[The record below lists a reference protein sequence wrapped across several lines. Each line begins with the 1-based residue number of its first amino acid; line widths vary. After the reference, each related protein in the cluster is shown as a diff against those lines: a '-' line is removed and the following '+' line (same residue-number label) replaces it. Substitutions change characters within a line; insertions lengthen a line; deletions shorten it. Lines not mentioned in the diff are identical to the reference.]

1 MKELKMTQHKDEA
14 GKKRRLRFIS
24 SLFAII
30 LMLGCIMIPDTNAQA
45 SSLSVGVS
53 ASSVKIGDTVTV
65 SITVPAGVSATVN
78 VTYPSG
84 TFSFSSASDTASA
97 NGGTVSMTIGSYG
110 SSNTKTTGTMKFKA
124 KAAGS
129 ATFSASAPIAG
140 NQDGD
145 RVSVGGAS
153 ASVRV
158 KNEANENNSN
168 KSDSSNGS
176 DTSDNNSDDNK
187 TKSAD
192 NSLASL
198 TLSSG
203 SLSPAFKY
211 SVTNYTAEVAND
223 VTSVVVSA
231 KTSNANATV
240 ESVKGGENL
249 SVGANK
255 IQIVVKAEN
264 GVTATYTITVTRKE
278 SGDNT
283 DEPEPDNTDEPQEQ
297 CYDIGGV
304 KMYPSEDGDESQIP
318 EEFALSEITLWE
330 KAYPYWV
337 NDTIGS
343 DVGLIYLVD
352 ENQENG
358 AWYRIS
364 EASPYEAKPFIC
376 FKSEYGYI
384 IATPEKMNETAPA
397 GYTSETINIEGK
409 GVADAFV
416 KAGDEENCLIYAVNQ
431 DGVYGLYQYDLQD
444 RTYMRYKEAPV
455 VEDTQV
461 PEEPTIEDSTK
472 VSDLESQNRLLFYA
486 FIVVVAILLIVI
498 VILVVKRRHDGD
510 DYADDDDFEEEDEE
524 EEEEEDTDSASND
537 VGYRM
542 DELDLSD
549 ERAGASKRYDRSA
562 FLTGDEVTA
571 EDAEPDETAE
581 EQTNIEGEPESEI
594 TDEESIGT
602 ENQILP
608 EATGTEAE
616 TAKQLDEDST
626 MKEANEQAQEAD
638 LGGEHMQQEKS
649 LEVTTNT
656 VDLEAVLAQ
665 AVAET
670 MDERADGKV
679 QTVEKNDD
687 VVKNEETIST
697 EEDDD
702 AAVQEESEEERPR
715 KDTHKKKSY
724 REKIRESMDDF
735 EDEDEFGFEDDEDDY
750 DDEPK
755 KSRKE
760 KKEKHGFFGR
770 KKKKDEDEDDDI
782 EFLDL

>member
-14 GKKRRLRFIS
+14 GKKRRLRFLS

-158 KNEANENNSN
+158 KNEANEDNSN
-168 KSDSSNGS
+168 KSDNSNGS

-211 SVTNYTAEVAND
+211 NVTNYTAEVAND

-278 SGDNT
+278 SGDTTDDNT

-318 EEFALSEITLWE
+318 EGFALSEITLWE

-352 ENQENG
+352 ENKENG

-364 EASPYEAKPFIC
+364 EASPYEANPFIC

-455 VEDTQV
+455 AEDTQV

-486 FIVVVAILLIVI
+486 FIVVVVILLIVI

-510 DYADDDDFEEEDEE
+510 DYEDDDDYEEEDEE

-537 VGYRM
+537 VGYHE

-549 ERAGASKRYDRSA
+549 ERVGASKRYDRSA
-562 FLTGDEVTA
+562 FLTGDEVIA

-581 EQTNIEGEPESEI
+581 EQTNIECEPESEI
-594 TDEESIGT
+594 TDEEST
-602 ENQILP
+602 SAENPIVS
-608 EATGTEAE
+608 EAAVTEAE
-616 TAKQLDEDST
+616 TS
-626 MKEANEQAQEAD
+626 
-638 LGGEHMQQEKS
+638 
-649 LEVTTNT
+649 EVTTNT

-687 VVKNEETIST
+687 VVKSEETIST

-702 AAVQEESEEERPR
+702 VAVQEESEEERPR

-724 REKIRESMDDF
+724 REKIREAMDDF
-735 EDEDEFGFEDDEDDY
+735 EDEDDFDSEEDEEDY
-750 DDEPK
+750 DDELK

>member
-14 GKKRRLRFIS
+14 GKKRRLRFLS
-24 SLFAII
+24 SLFAIV

-211 SVTNYTAEVAND
+211 NVTNYTAEVAND

-264 GVTATYTITVTRKE
+264 GVTATYTITVMRKE
-278 SGDNT
+278 SGDTTDDNT

-297 CYDIGGV
+297 CYDIGGI

-318 EEFALSEITLWE
+318 EGFALSEITLWE

-364 EASPYEAKPFIC
+364 EASPYEANPFIC

-455 VEDTQV
+455 AEDTQV

-510 DYADDDDFEEEDEE
+510 DYEDDDDYEEED
-524 EEEEEDTDSASND
+524 EEEEDTDSASND
-537 VGYRM
+537 VGYHE

-549 ERAGASKRYDRSA
+549 ERVGASKRYDRSA

-571 EDAEPDETAE
+571 EDTEPDETAEEQTESDVEAETEE

-594 TDEESIGT
+594 TDEEST
-602 ENQILP
+602 SAENPIVS
-608 EATGTEAE
+608 EAAVTEAE
-616 TAKQLDEDST
+616 TS
-626 MKEANEQAQEAD
+626 
-638 LGGEHMQQEKS
+638 
-649 LEVTTNT
+649 EVTTNT

-687 VVKNEETIST
+687 VVKSEETIST

-702 AAVQEESEEERPR
+702 VAVQEESEEERPR

-724 REKIRESMDDF
+724 REKIREAMDDF
-735 EDEDEFGFEDDEDDY
+735 EDEDDFDSEEDEEDY
-750 DDEPK
+750 DDELK

>member
-14 GKKRRLRFIS
+14 GKKRRLRFLS

-176 DTSDNNSDDNK
+176 DASDNNSDDNK

-211 SVTNYTAEVAND
+211 NVTNYTAEVAND

-249 SVGANK
+249 SVGDNK

-318 EEFALSEITLWE
+318 EGFALSEITLWE

-352 ENQENG
+352 ENKENG

-364 EASPYEAKPFIC
+364 EASPYEANPFIC

-455 VEDTQV
+455 AEDTQV

-510 DYADDDDFEEEDEE
+510 DYEDDDDYEEEDEE

-537 VGYRM
+537 VGYHE

-549 ERAGASKRYDRSA
+549 ERVGASKRYDRSA

-602 ENQILP
+602 ENQILS

-616 TAKQLDEDST
+616 NS
-626 MKEANEQAQEAD
+626 
-638 LGGEHMQQEKS
+638 
-649 LEVTTNT
+649 EVTTNT

-687 VVKNEETIST
+687 VVKSEETIST

-702 AAVQEESEEERPR
+702 VAVQEESEEERPR

-724 REKIRESMDDF
+724 REKIREAMDDF
-735 EDEDEFGFEDDEDDY
+735 EDEDDFDSEEDEEDY
-750 DDEPK
+750 DDELK

>member
-14 GKKRRLRFIS
+14 GKKRRLRFLS
-24 SLFAII
+24 SLFAIV

-211 SVTNYTAEVAND
+211 NVTNYTAEVAND

-264 GVTATYTITVTRKE
+264 GVTATYTITVMRKE
-278 SGDNT
+278 SGDTTDDNT

-297 CYDIGGV
+297 CYDIGGI

-318 EEFALSEITLWE
+318 EGFALSEITLWE

-352 ENQENG
+352 ENKENG

-364 EASPYEAKPFIC
+364 EASPYEANPFIC

-455 VEDTQV
+455 AEDTQV

-472 VSDLESQNRLLFYA
+472 VRDLESQNRLLFYA

-510 DYADDDDFEEEDEE
+510 DYEDDDDYEEEDEE

-537 VGYRM
+537 VGYHE

-594 TDEESIGT
+594 TDEEST
-602 ENQILP
+602 SAENPIVS
-608 EATGTEAE
+608 EAAVTEAE
-616 TAKQLDEDST
+616 TS
-626 MKEANEQAQEAD
+626 
-638 LGGEHMQQEKS
+638 
-649 LEVTTNT
+649 EVTTNT

-687 VVKNEETIST
+687 VVKSEETIST

-702 AAVQEESEEERPR
+702 VAVQEESEEERPR

-724 REKIRESMDDF
+724 REKIREAMDDF
-735 EDEDEFGFEDDEDDY
+735 EDEDDFDSEEDEEDY
-750 DDEPK
+750 DDELK

>member
-14 GKKRRLRFIS
+14 GKKRRLRFLS

-211 SVTNYTAEVAND
+211 NVTNYTAEVAND

-278 SGDNT
+278 SGDTTDDNT

-318 EEFALSEITLWE
+318 EGFALSEITLWE

-343 DVGLIYLVD
+343 DDGLIYLVD
-352 ENQENG
+352 ENKENG

-364 EASPYEAKPFIC
+364 EASPYEANPFIC

-455 VEDTQV
+455 AEDTQV

-510 DYADDDDFEEEDEE
+510 DYEDDDDYEEEDEE

-537 VGYRM
+537 VGYHE

-549 ERAGASKRYDRSA
+549 ERVGASKRYDRSA

-571 EDAEPDETAE
+571 EDTEPDETAEEQTESDVEAETEE

-594 TDEESIGT
+594 TDEEST
-602 ENQILP
+602 SAENPIVS
-608 EATGTEAE
+608 EAAVTEAE
-616 TAKQLDEDST
+616 TS
-626 MKEANEQAQEAD
+626 
-638 LGGEHMQQEKS
+638 
-649 LEVTTNT
+649 EVTTNT

-687 VVKNEETIST
+687 VVKSEETIST

-702 AAVQEESEEERPR
+702 VAVQEESEEERPR

-724 REKIRESMDDF
+724 REKIREAMDDF
-735 EDEDEFGFEDDEDDY
+735 EDEDDFDSEEDEEDY
-750 DDEPK
+750 DDELK

>member
-14 GKKRRLRFIS
+14 GKKRRLRFLS

-176 DTSDNNSDDNK
+176 DASDNNSDDNK

-211 SVTNYTAEVAND
+211 NVTNYTAEVAND

-278 SGDNT
+278 SGDTTDDNT

-318 EEFALSEITLWE
+318 EGFALSEITLWE

-352 ENQENG
+352 ENKENG

-364 EASPYEAKPFIC
+364 EASPYEANPFIC

-455 VEDTQV
+455 AEDTQV

-510 DYADDDDFEEEDEE
+510 DYEDDDDYEEEDEE

-537 VGYRM
+537 VGYHE

-549 ERAGASKRYDRSA
+549 ERVGASKRYDRSA

-616 TAKQLDEDST
+616 TS
-626 MKEANEQAQEAD
+626 
-638 LGGEHMQQEKS
+638 
-649 LEVTTNT
+649 EVTTNT

-687 VVKNEETIST
+687 VVKSEETIST

-702 AAVQEESEEERPR
+702 VAVQEESEEERPR

-724 REKIRESMDDF
+724 REKIREAMDDF
-735 EDEDEFGFEDDEDDY
+735 EDEDDFDSEEDEEDY
-750 DDEPK
+750 DDELK

>member
-14 GKKRRLRFIS
+14 GKKRRVRFIS
-24 SLFAII
+24 SLFAIV

-158 KNEANENNSN
+158 KNEANEDNSN
-168 KSDSSNGS
+168 KSDNSNGS

-211 SVTNYTAEVAND
+211 NVTNYTAEVAND

-249 SVGANK
+249 LVGANK

-278 SGDNT
+278 SGDTT

-318 EEFALSEITLWE
+318 EGFALSEITLWE

-352 ENQENG
+352 ENKENG

-364 EASPYEAKPFIC
+364 EASPYEANPFIC

-455 VEDTQV
+455 AEDTQV

-510 DYADDDDFEEEDEE
+510 DYEDDDDYEEEDEE

-537 VGYRM
+537 VGYHE

-549 ERAGASKRYDRSA
+549 ERVGASKRYDRSA

-616 TAKQLDEDST
+616 TS
-626 MKEANEQAQEAD
+626 
-638 LGGEHMQQEKS
+638 
-649 LEVTTNT
+649 EVTTNT

-687 VVKNEETIST
+687 VVKSEETIST

-702 AAVQEESEEERPR
+702 VAVQEESEEERPR

-724 REKIRESMDDF
+724 REKIREAMDDF
-735 EDEDEFGFEDDEDDY
+735 EDEDDFDSEEDEEDY
-750 DDEPK
+750 DDELK

>member
-1 MKELKMTQHKDEA
+1 MTVTHAAHDKKEKDKAMKELKMTQYKD
-14 GKKRRLRFIS
+14 GTRKKRRLRFLS

-158 KNEANENNSN
+158 KNEANADSSN
-168 KSDSSNGS
+168 KSDSR
-176 DTSDNNSDDNK
+176 DNSDASDHNSNDNK

-211 SVTNYTAEVAND
+211 NVTNYTAEVAND

-278 SGDNT
+278 SGDTTDDNT

-318 EEFALSEITLWE
+318 EGFALSEITLWE

-343 DVGLIYLVD
+343 DIGLIYLVD
-352 ENQENG
+352 ENKENG

-364 EASPYEAKPFIC
+364 EASPYEANTFIC

-397 GYTSETINIEGK
+397 GYTSETVNIEGK
-409 GVADAFV
+409 GVVDAFV
-416 KAGDEENCLIYAVNQ
+416 KAGDEEKCLIYAVNQ

-444 RTYMRYKEAPV
+444 RTYMRYKEASV

-461 PEEPTIEDSTK
+461 TEEPTIEDNTK

-486 FIVVVAILLIVI
+486 FVVVVAILLIVI
-498 VILVVKRRHDGD
+498 IILVVKRRHDGD
-510 DYADDDDFEEEDEE
+510 DYEDDDDYEEEDEE
-524 EEEEEDTDSASND
+524 EEETDSASND
-537 VGYRM
+537 AGYRTN
-542 DELDLSD
+542 ELDLSD
-549 ERAGASKRYDRSA
+549 ERAGASKRYDRSE

-571 EDAEPDETAE
+571 EDAETDETDDE
-581 EQTNIEGEPESEI
+581 ETGIEVEPESEI
-594 TDEESIGT
+594 TDEEST
-602 ENQILP
+602 SAENPIVS
-608 EATGTEAE
+608 EAVVTEAE
-616 TAKQLDEDST
+616 TS
-626 MKEANEQAQEAD
+626 
-638 LGGEHMQQEKS
+638 
-649 LEVTTNT
+649 EVTTNT

-670 MDERADGKV
+670 MDESAD
-679 QTVEKNDD
+679 
-687 VVKNEETIST
+687 VKGQSAEESEETISS
-697 EEDDD
+697 EEDD
-702 AAVQEESEEERPR
+702 AAVQEEIGEERPR
-715 KDTHKKKSY
+715 RDKHKKKSY

-735 EDEDEFGFEDDEDDY
+735 EDEDDFDLEDDEDDY

-770 KKKKDEDEDDDI
+770 KKKNDEDEDDDI

>member
-14 GKKRRLRFIS
+14 GKKRRLRFLS

-211 SVTNYTAEVAND
+211 NVTNYTAEVAND

-278 SGDNT
+278 SGDTTDDNT

-318 EEFALSEITLWE
+318 EGFALSEITLWE

-352 ENQENG
+352 ENKENG

-364 EASPYEAKPFIC
+364 EASPYEANPFIC

-455 VEDTQV
+455 AEDTQV

-472 VSDLESQNRLLFYA
+472 VGDLESQNRLLFYA

-510 DYADDDDFEEEDEE
+510 DYEDDDDYEEED
-524 EEEEEDTDSASND
+524 EEEEDTDSASND
-537 VGYRM
+537 VGYHE

-549 ERAGASKRYDRSA
+549 ERVGASKRYDRSA

-616 TAKQLDEDST
+616 TS
-626 MKEANEQAQEAD
+626 
-638 LGGEHMQQEKS
+638 
-649 LEVTTNT
+649 EVTTNT

-687 VVKNEETIST
+687 VVKSEETIST

-702 AAVQEESEEERPR
+702 VAVQEESDEERPR

-724 REKIRESMDDF
+724 REKIREAMDDF
-735 EDEDEFGFEDDEDDY
+735 EDEDDFDSEEDEEDY
-750 DDEPK
+750 DDELK

>member
-14 GKKRRLRFIS
+14 GKKRRLRFLS

-158 KNEANENNSN
+158 KNEANEDNSN
-168 KSDSSNGS
+168 KSDNSNGS

-211 SVTNYTAEVAND
+211 NVTNYTAEVAND

-304 KMYPSEDGDESQIP
+304 KMYPSEDGD
-318 EEFALSEITLWE
+318 
-330 KAYPYWV
+330 
-337 NDTIGS
+337 G
-343 DVGLIYLVD
+343 
-352 ENQENG
+352 
-358 AWYRIS
+358 
-364 EASPYEAKPFIC
+364 
-376 FKSEYGYI
+376 
-384 IATPEKMNETAPA
+384 
-397 GYTSETINIEGK
+397 
-409 GVADAFV
+409 
-416 KAGDEENCLIYAVNQ
+416 
-431 DGVYGLYQYDLQD
+431 
-444 RTYMRYKEAPV
+444 
-455 VEDTQV
+455 
-461 PEEPTIEDSTK
+461 
-472 VSDLESQNRLLFYA
+472 
-486 FIVVVAILLIVI
+486 
-498 VILVVKRRHDGD
+498 
-510 DYADDDDFEEEDEE
+510 
-524 EEEEEDTDSASND
+524 
-537 VGYRM
+537 
-542 DELDLSD
+542 
-549 ERAGASKRYDRSA
+549 
-562 FLTGDEVTA
+562 
-571 EDAEPDETAE
+571 
-581 EQTNIEGEPESEI
+581 
-594 TDEESIGT
+594 
-602 ENQILP
+602 
-608 EATGTEAE
+608 
-616 TAKQLDEDST
+616 
-626 MKEANEQAQEAD
+626 
-638 LGGEHMQQEKS
+638 
-649 LEVTTNT
+649 
-656 VDLEAVLAQ
+656 
-665 AVAET
+665 
-670 MDERADGKV
+670 
-679 QTVEKNDD
+679 
-687 VVKNEETIST
+687 
-697 EEDDD
+697 
-702 AAVQEESEEERPR
+702 
-715 KDTHKKKSY
+715 
-724 REKIRESMDDF
+724 
-735 EDEDEFGFEDDEDDY
+735 
-750 DDEPK
+750 
-755 KSRKE
+755 
-760 KKEKHGFFGR
+760 
-770 KKKKDEDEDDDI
+770 
-782 EFLDL
+782 

>member
-14 GKKRRLRFIS
+14 GKKRRLRFLS

-84 TFSFSSASDTASA
+84 KFFFSSASDTASA

-176 DTSDNNSDDNK
+176 DASDNNSDDNK

-211 SVTNYTAEVAND
+211 NVTNYTAEVAND

-278 SGDNT
+278 SGDTT

-318 EEFALSEITLWE
+318 EGFALSEITLWE

-352 ENQENG
+352 ENKENG

-364 EASPYEAKPFIC
+364 EASPYEANPFIC

-384 IATPEKMNETAPA
+384 IATPEKMNETAPE

-455 VEDTQV
+455 AEDTQV

-510 DYADDDDFEEEDEE
+510 DYEDDDDYEEEDEE

-537 VGYRM
+537 VGYHE

-549 ERAGASKRYDRSA
+549 ERVGASKRYDRSA

-616 TAKQLDEDST
+616 TS
-626 MKEANEQAQEAD
+626 
-638 LGGEHMQQEKS
+638 G
-649 LEVTTNT
+649 VTTNT

-687 VVKNEETIST
+687 VVKSEETIST

-702 AAVQEESEEERPR
+702 VAVQEESEEERPR

-724 REKIRESMDDF
+724 REKIREAMDDF
-735 EDEDEFGFEDDEDDY
+735 EDEDDFDSEEDEEDY
-750 DDEPK
+750 DDELK

>member
-14 GKKRRLRFIS
+14 GKKRRVRFLS
-24 SLFAII
+24 SLFAIV

-158 KNEANENNSN
+158 KNEANEDNSN
-168 KSDSSNGS
+168 KSDNSNGS

-211 SVTNYTAEVAND
+211 NVTNYTAEVAND

-249 SVGANK
+249 LVGANK

-318 EEFALSEITLWE
+318 EGFALSEITLWE

-352 ENQENG
+352 ENKENG

-364 EASPYEAKPFIC
+364 EASPYEANPFIC

-455 VEDTQV
+455 AEDTQV

-510 DYADDDDFEEEDEE
+510 DYEDDDDYEEE

-537 VGYRM
+537 VGYHE

-549 ERAGASKRYDRSA
+549 ERVGASKRYDRSA

-616 TAKQLDEDST
+616 TS
-626 MKEANEQAQEAD
+626 
-638 LGGEHMQQEKS
+638 
-649 LEVTTNT
+649 EVTTNT

-687 VVKNEETIST
+687 VVKSEETIST

-702 AAVQEESEEERPR
+702 VAVQEESEEERPR

-724 REKIRESMDDF
+724 REKIREAMDDF
-735 EDEDEFGFEDDEDDY
+735 EDEDDFDSEEDEEDY
-750 DDEPK
+750 DDELK

>member
-14 GKKRRLRFIS
+14 GKKRRLRFLS

-176 DTSDNNSDDNK
+176 DASDNNSDDNK

-211 SVTNYTAEVAND
+211 NVTNYTAEVAND

-278 SGDNT
+278 SGDTT

-318 EEFALSEITLWE
+318 EGFALSEITLWE

-352 ENQENG
+352 ENKENG

-364 EASPYEAKPFIC
+364 EALPYEANPFIC

-455 VEDTQV
+455 AEDTQV

-510 DYADDDDFEEEDEE
+510 DYEDDDDYEEEDEE

-537 VGYRM
+537 VGYHE

-549 ERAGASKRYDRSA
+549 ERVGASKRYDRSA

-616 TAKQLDEDST
+616 TS
-626 MKEANEQAQEAD
+626 
-638 LGGEHMQQEKS
+638 
-649 LEVTTNT
+649 EVTTNT

-687 VVKNEETIST
+687 VVKSEETIST

-702 AAVQEESEEERPR
+702 VAVQEESEEERPR

-724 REKIRESMDDF
+724 REKIREAMDDF
-735 EDEDEFGFEDDEDDY
+735 EDEDDFDSEEDEEDY
-750 DDEPK
+750 DDELK

>member
-14 GKKRRLRFIS
+14 GKKRRLRFLS
-24 SLFAII
+24 SLFAIV

-211 SVTNYTAEVAND
+211 NVTNYTAEVAND

-318 EEFALSEITLWE
+318 EGFALSEITLWE

-352 ENQENG
+352 ENKENG

-364 EASPYEAKPFIC
+364 EASPYEANPFIC

-455 VEDTQV
+455 AEDTQV
-461 PEEPTIEDSTK
+461 PEKPTIEDSTK

-510 DYADDDDFEEEDEE
+510 DYEDDDDYEEEDEE

-537 VGYRM
+537 VGYHE

-549 ERAGASKRYDRSA
+549 ERVGASKRYDRSA

-616 TAKQLDEDST
+616 TS
-626 MKEANEQAQEAD
+626 
-638 LGGEHMQQEKS
+638 
-649 LEVTTNT
+649 EVTTNT

-687 VVKNEETIST
+687 VVKSEETIST

-702 AAVQEESEEERPR
+702 VAVQEESEEERPR

-724 REKIRESMDDF
+724 REKIREAMDDF
-735 EDEDEFGFEDDEDDY
+735 EDEDDFDSEEDEEDY
-750 DDEPK
+750 DDELK

>member
-14 GKKRRLRFIS
+14 GKKRRLRFLS
-24 SLFAII
+24 SLFAIV

-176 DTSDNNSDDNK
+176 DASDNNSDDNK

-211 SVTNYTAEVAND
+211 NVTNYTAEVAND

-278 SGDNT
+278 SGDTTDDNT

-297 CYDIGGV
+297 CYDIGGI

-318 EEFALSEITLWE
+318 EGFALSEITLWE

-364 EASPYEAKPFIC
+364 EASPYEANPFIC

-455 VEDTQV
+455 AEDTQV

-510 DYADDDDFEEEDEE
+510 DYEDDDDYEEEDEE

-537 VGYRM
+537 VGYHE

-549 ERAGASKRYDRSA
+549 ERVGASKRYDRSA

-571 EDAEPDETAE
+571 EDTEPDETAE

-594 TDEESIGT
+594 TDEEST
-602 ENQILP
+602 SAENPIVS
-608 EATGTEAE
+608 EAAVTEAE
-616 TAKQLDEDST
+616 TS
-626 MKEANEQAQEAD
+626 
-638 LGGEHMQQEKS
+638 G
-649 LEVTTNT
+649 VTTNT

-687 VVKNEETIST
+687 VVKSEETIST

-702 AAVQEESEEERPR
+702 VAVQEESEEERTR

-724 REKIRESMDDF
+724 REKIREAMDDF
-735 EDEDEFGFEDDEDDY
+735 EDEDDFDSEEDEEDY
-750 DDEPK
+750 DDELK

>member
-14 GKKRRLRFIS
+14 GKKRRLRFLS

-211 SVTNYTAEVAND
+211 NVTNYTAEVAND

-278 SGDNT
+278 SGDTTDDNT

-318 EEFALSEITLWE
+318 EGFALSEITLWE

-352 ENQENG
+352 ENKENG

-364 EASPYEAKPFIC
+364 EASPYEANPFIC

-455 VEDTQV
+455 AEDTQV

-510 DYADDDDFEEEDEE
+510 DYEDDDDYEEE

-537 VGYRM
+537 VGYHE

-549 ERAGASKRYDRSA
+549 ERVGASKRYDRSA
-562 FLTGDEVTA
+562 FLTGDEVIA

-616 TAKQLDEDST
+616 TS
-626 MKEANEQAQEAD
+626 
-638 LGGEHMQQEKS
+638 
-649 LEVTTNT
+649 EVTTNT

-687 VVKNEETIST
+687 VVKSEETIST

-702 AAVQEESEEERPR
+702 VAVQEESEEERPR

-724 REKIRESMDDF
+724 REKIREAMDDF
-735 EDEDEFGFEDDEDDY
+735 EDEDDFDSEEDEEDY
-750 DDEPK
+750 DDELK

>member
-14 GKKRRLRFIS
+14 GKKRRLRFLS

-110 SSNTKTTGTMKFKA
+110 SSNRKTTGTMKFKA

-176 DTSDNNSDDNK
+176 DASDNNSDDNK

-211 SVTNYTAEVAND
+211 NVTNYTAEVAND

-278 SGDNT
+278 SGDTTDDNT

-318 EEFALSEITLWE
+318 EGFALSEITLWE

-352 ENQENG
+352 ENKENG

-364 EASPYEAKPFIC
+364 EASPYEANPFIC

-455 VEDTQV
+455 AEDTQV

-510 DYADDDDFEEEDEE
+510 DYEDDDDYEEEDEE
-524 EEEEEDTDSASND
+524 DEEEEDTDSASND
-537 VGYRM
+537 VGYHE

-549 ERAGASKRYDRSA
+549 ERVGASKRYDRSA

-594 TDEESIGT
+594 TDEEST
-602 ENQILP
+602 SAENPIVL
-608 EATGTEAE
+608 EAAVTEAE
-616 TAKQLDEDST
+616 TS
-626 MKEANEQAQEAD
+626 
-638 LGGEHMQQEKS
+638 
-649 LEVTTNT
+649 EVTTNT

-687 VVKNEETIST
+687 VVKSEETIST

-702 AAVQEESEEERPR
+702 VAVQEESEEERPR

-724 REKIRESMDDF
+724 REKIREAMDDF
-735 EDEDEFGFEDDEDDY
+735 EDEDDFDSEEDEEDY
-750 DDEPK
+750 DDELK

>member
-14 GKKRRLRFIS
+14 GKKRRLRFLS
-24 SLFAII
+24 SLFAIV

-176 DTSDNNSDDNK
+176 NTSDNNSDDNK

-211 SVTNYTAEVAND
+211 NVTNYTAEVAND

-278 SGDNT
+278 SGDTTDDNT

-318 EEFALSEITLWE
+318 EGFALSEITLWE

-352 ENQENG
+352 ENKENG

-364 EASPYEAKPFIC
+364 EASPYEANPFIC

-455 VEDTQV
+455 AEDTQV

-510 DYADDDDFEEEDEE
+510 DYEDDDDYEEEDEE

-537 VGYRM
+537 VGYHE

-549 ERAGASKRYDRSA
+549 ERIGASKRYDRSA

-594 TDEESIGT
+594 TDEESIGI

-616 TAKQLDEDST
+616 NS
-626 MKEANEQAQEAD
+626 
-638 LGGEHMQQEKS
+638 
-649 LEVTTNT
+649 EVTTNT

-670 MDERADGKV
+670 MDERVEGKV

-687 VVKNEETIST
+687 VVKSEETISS
-697 EEDDD
+697 EEDD
-702 AAVQEESEEERPR
+702 AAVQEEIEEERPR

-724 REKIRESMDDF
+724 REKIREAMDDF
-735 EDEDEFGFEDDEDDY
+735 EDEDDFDSEEDEEDY
-750 DDEPK
+750 DDELK

>member
-14 GKKRRLRFIS
+14 GKKRRLRFLS

-176 DTSDNNSDDNK
+176 DASDNNSDDNK

-211 SVTNYTAEVAND
+211 NVTNYTAEVAND

-278 SGDNT
+278 SDDTTDDNT

-318 EEFALSEITLWE
+318 EGFALSEITLWE

-352 ENQENG
+352 ENKENG

-364 EASPYEAKPFIC
+364 EASPYEANPFIC

-455 VEDTQV
+455 AEDTQV

-510 DYADDDDFEEEDEE
+510 DYEDDDDYEEEDEE

-537 VGYRM
+537 VGYHE

-549 ERAGASKRYDRSA
+549 ERVGASKRYDRSA

-616 TAKQLDEDST
+616 TS
-626 MKEANEQAQEAD
+626 
-638 LGGEHMQQEKS
+638 
-649 LEVTTNT
+649 EVTTNT

-687 VVKNEETIST
+687 VVKSEETIST

-702 AAVQEESEEERPR
+702 VAVQEESEEERPR

-724 REKIRESMDDF
+724 REKIREAMDDF
-735 EDEDEFGFEDDEDDY
+735 EDEDDFDSEEDEEDY
-750 DDEPK
+750 DDELK

>member
-14 GKKRRLRFIS
+14 GKKRRLRFLS

-176 DTSDNNSDDNK
+176 DASDNNSDDNK

-211 SVTNYTAEVAND
+211 NVTNYTAEVAND

-249 SVGANK
+249 SAGANK

-278 SGDNT
+278 SGDTT

-318 EEFALSEITLWE
+318 EGFALSEITLWE

-352 ENQENG
+352 ENKENG

-364 EASPYEAKPFIC
+364 EASPYEANPFIC

-455 VEDTQV
+455 AEDTQV

-510 DYADDDDFEEEDEE
+510 DYEDDDDYEEEDEE

-537 VGYRM
+537 VGYHE

-549 ERAGASKRYDRSA
+549 ERVGASKRYDRSA

-594 TDEESIGT
+594 TDEEST
-602 ENQILP
+602 SAENPIVS
-608 EATGTEAE
+608 EAAVTEAE
-616 TAKQLDEDST
+616 TS
-626 MKEANEQAQEAD
+626 
-638 LGGEHMQQEKS
+638 G
-649 LEVTTNT
+649 VTTNT

-687 VVKNEETIST
+687 VVKSEETIST

-702 AAVQEESEEERPR
+702 VAVQEESEEERPR

-724 REKIRESMDDF
+724 REKIREAMDDF
-735 EDEDEFGFEDDEDDY
+735 EDEDDFDSEEDEEDY
-750 DDEPK
+750 DDELK

>member
-1 MKELKMTQHKDEA
+1 MTVTHETHDKKEKDKAMNELKMTQSKDRTR
-14 GKKRRLRFIS
+14 KKRRLRFLS

-45 SSLSVGVS
+45 SSLSGGVS

-158 KNEANENNSN
+158 KNEANADSSN
-168 KSDSSNGS
+168 KSDSRDNS
-176 DTSDNNSDDNK
+176 DASDNNSNDNK

-211 SVTNYTAEVAND
+211 NVTNYTAEVAND

-278 SGDNT
+278 SGDTTDDNE
-283 DEPEPDNTDEPQEQ
+283 DEPEPDNTDVPQEQ

-318 EEFALSEITLWE
+318 EGFALSEITLWE

-343 DVGLIYLVD
+343 DIGLIYLVD
-352 ENQENG
+352 ENKENG

-364 EASPYEAKPFIC
+364 EASPYEANTFIC

-397 GYTSETINIEGK
+397 GYTSETVNIEGK
-409 GVADAFV
+409 GVVDAFV
-416 KAGDEENCLIYAVNQ
+416 KAGDEEKCLIYAVNQ

-444 RTYMRYKEAPV
+444 RTYMRYKEASV
-455 VEDTQV
+455 AEDTQV
-461 PEEPTIEDSTK
+461 PEEPTIEDNTK

-510 DYADDDDFEEEDEE
+510 DYEDDDDYEEEDEE
-524 EEEEEDTDSASND
+524 EEETDSASND
-537 VGYRM
+537 AGYRTN
-542 DELDLSD
+542 ELDLSD
-549 ERAGASKRYDRSA
+549 ERAGASKRYDRSE

-571 EDAEPDETAE
+571 EDAETDETDDE
-581 EQTNIEGEPESEI
+581 ETGIEVEPESEI
-594 TDEESIGT
+594 TDEEST
-602 ENQILP
+602 SAENPIVS
-608 EATGTEAE
+608 EAVVTEAE
-616 TAKQLDEDST
+616 TS
-626 MKEANEQAQEAD
+626 
-638 LGGEHMQQEKS
+638 
-649 LEVTTNT
+649 EVTTNT

-670 MDERADGKV
+670 MDESADGKG
-679 QTVEKNDD
+679 Q
-687 VVKNEETIST
+687 ST
-697 EEDDD
+697 EESEETLGSEEDD
-702 AAVQEESEEERPR
+702 AAVQEEIEEERPR
-715 KDTHKKKSY
+715 RDKHKKKSY

-735 EDEDEFGFEDDEDDY
+735 EDEDDFDLEDDEDDY

-770 KKKKDEDEDDDI
+770 KKKNDEDEDDDI

>member
-211 SVTNYTAEVAND
+211 NVTNYTAEVAND

-352 ENQENG
+352 ENKENG

-364 EASPYEAKPFIC
+364 EASPYEANPFIC

-455 VEDTQV
+455 AEDTQV

-510 DYADDDDFEEEDEE
+510 DYEDDDDYEEE

-537 VGYRM
+537 VGYHE

-549 ERAGASKRYDRSA
+549 ERVGASKRYDRSA

-616 TAKQLDEDST
+616 TS
-626 MKEANEQAQEAD
+626 
-638 LGGEHMQQEKS
+638 
-649 LEVTTNT
+649 EVTTNT

-687 VVKNEETIST
+687 VVKSEETIST
-697 EEDDD
+697 EED
-702 AAVQEESEEERPR
+702 
-715 KDTHKKKSY
+715 
-724 REKIRESMDDF
+724 
-735 EDEDEFGFEDDEDDY
+735 Y
-750 DDEPK
+750 DDELK

>member
-14 GKKRRLRFIS
+14 GKKRRLRFLS

-176 DTSDNNSDDNK
+176 DASDNNSDDNK

-211 SVTNYTAEVAND
+211 NVTNYTAEVAND

-278 SGDNT
+278 SGDTTDDNT

-297 CYDIGGV
+297 CYDIGGI

-318 EEFALSEITLWE
+318 EGFALSEITLWE

-352 ENQENG
+352 ENKENG

-364 EASPYEAKPFIC
+364 EASPYEANPFIC

-455 VEDTQV
+455 AEDTQV

-486 FIVVVAILLIVI
+486 FIVVVVILLIVI
-498 VILVVKRRHDGD
+498 VILVVRRRHDGD
-510 DYADDDDFEEEDEE
+510 DYEDDDDYEEEDEE

-537 VGYRM
+537 VGYHE

-549 ERAGASKRYDRSA
+549 ERVGASKRYDRSA
-562 FLTGDEVTA
+562 FLTGDEVIA

-616 TAKQLDEDST
+616 TS
-626 MKEANEQAQEAD
+626 
-638 LGGEHMQQEKS
+638 
-649 LEVTTNT
+649 EVTTNT

-687 VVKNEETIST
+687 VVKSEETIST

-702 AAVQEESEEERPR
+702 VAVQEESEEERPR

-724 REKIRESMDDF
+724 REKIREAMDDF
-735 EDEDEFGFEDDEDDY
+735 EDEDDFDSEEDEEDY
-750 DDEPK
+750 DDELK

>member
-14 GKKRRLRFIS
+14 GKKRRLRFLS

-158 KNEANENNSN
+158 KNEANEDNSN

-176 DTSDNNSDDNK
+176 DASDNNSDDNK

-211 SVTNYTAEVAND
+211 NVTNYTAEVAND

-278 SGDNT
+278 SGDTTDDNT

-304 KMYPSEDGDESQIP
+304 KMYPSEYGDESQIP
-318 EEFALSEITLWE
+318 EGFALSEITLWE

-352 ENQENG
+352 ENKENG

-364 EASPYEAKPFIC
+364 EASPYEANPFIC

-444 RTYMRYKEAPV
+444 RTYMRYKEASV

-461 PEEPTIEDSTK
+461 TEEPTIEDNTK

-486 FIVVVAILLIVI
+486 FVVVVAILLIVI
-498 VILVVKRRHDGD
+498 IILVVKRKHDGD
-510 DYADDDDFEEEDEE
+510 DYEDDDDYEEE

-537 VGYRM
+537 AEYRT

-581 EQTNIEGEPESEI
+581 KQTETDVEAETEEEQTNIEVEPESEI
-594 TDEESIGT
+594 TDEEST
-602 ENQILP
+602 SAENPIVS
-608 EATGTEAE
+608 EAAVTEAE
-616 TAKQLDEDST
+616 TS
-626 MKEANEQAQEAD
+626 
-638 LGGEHMQQEKS
+638 
-649 LEVTTNT
+649 EVTTNT

-679 QTVEKNDD
+679 QSAEKS
-687 VVKNEETIST
+687 EETIST

-702 AAVQEESEEERPR
+702 VAVQEESEEERPR

-724 REKIRESMDDF
+724 REKIREAMDDF
-735 EDEDEFGFEDDEDDY
+735 DDEDDLGYEDDEDDY

>member
-14 GKKRRLRFIS
+14 GKKRRLRFLS

-176 DTSDNNSDDNK
+176 DASDNNSDDNK

-211 SVTNYTAEVAND
+211 NVTNYTAEVAND

-278 SGDNT
+278 SGDTTDDNT

-318 EEFALSEITLWE
+318 EGFALSEITLWE

-364 EASPYEAKPFIC
+364 EASPYEANPFIC

-455 VEDTQV
+455 AEDTQV

-510 DYADDDDFEEEDEE
+510 DYEDDDDYEEED
-524 EEEEEDTDSASND
+524 EEEEDTDSASND
-537 VGYRM
+537 VGYHE

-581 EQTNIEGEPESEI
+581 EQTESDVEAETEEEQTNIEGEPESEI
-594 TDEESIGT
+594 TDEEST
-602 ENQILP
+602 SAENPIVS
-608 EATGTEAE
+608 EAAVTEAE
-616 TAKQLDEDST
+616 TS
-626 MKEANEQAQEAD
+626 
-638 LGGEHMQQEKS
+638 
-649 LEVTTNT
+649 EVTTNT

-687 VVKNEETIST
+687 VVKSEETIST

-702 AAVQEESEEERPR
+702 VAVQEESEEERPR

-724 REKIRESMDDF
+724 REKIREAMDDF
-735 EDEDEFGFEDDEDDY
+735 EDEDDFDSEEDEEDY
-750 DDEPK
+750 DDELK

>member
-14 GKKRRLRFIS
+14 GKKRRLRFLS

-211 SVTNYTAEVAND
+211 NVTNYTAEVAND

-278 SGDNT
+278 SGDTTDDNT

-318 EEFALSEITLWE
+318 EGFALSEITLWE

-352 ENQENG
+352 ENKENG

-364 EASPYEAKPFIC
+364 EASPYEANPFIC

-455 VEDTQV
+455 AEDTQV

-472 VSDLESQNRLLFYA
+472 VGDLESQNRLLFYA

-510 DYADDDDFEEEDEE
+510 DYEDDDDYEEEEEE

-537 VGYRM
+537 VGYHE

-549 ERAGASKRYDRSA
+549 ERVGASKRYDRSA

-616 TAKQLDEDST
+616 TS
-626 MKEANEQAQEAD
+626 
-638 LGGEHMQQEKS
+638 
-649 LEVTTNT
+649 EVTTNT

-687 VVKNEETIST
+687 VVKSEETIST

-702 AAVQEESEEERPR
+702 VAVQEESEEERPR

-724 REKIRESMDDF
+724 REKIREAMDDF
-735 EDEDEFGFEDDEDDY
+735 EDEDDFDSEEDEEDY
-750 DDEPK
+750 DDELK

>member
-14 GKKRRLRFIS
+14 GKKRRLRFLS

-176 DTSDNNSDDNK
+176 DASDNNSDDNK

-211 SVTNYTAEVAND
+211 NVTNYTAEVAND

-278 SGDNT
+278 SGDTTDDNT

-318 EEFALSEITLWE
+318 EGFALSEITLWE

-352 ENQENG
+352 ENKENG

-364 EASPYEAKPFIC
+364 EASPYEANPFIC

-455 VEDTQV
+455 AEDTQV
-461 PEEPTIEDSTK
+461 PEEPTIEDSTR

-510 DYADDDDFEEEDEE
+510 DYEDDDDYEEEDEE

-537 VGYRM
+537 VGYHE

-549 ERAGASKRYDRSA
+549 ERVGASKRYDRSA

-616 TAKQLDEDST
+616 TS
-626 MKEANEQAQEAD
+626 
-638 LGGEHMQQEKS
+638 
-649 LEVTTNT
+649 EVTTNT

-687 VVKNEETIST
+687 VVKSEETIST

-702 AAVQEESEEERPR
+702 VAVQEESEEERPR

-724 REKIRESMDDF
+724 REKIREAMDDF
-735 EDEDEFGFEDDEDDY
+735 EDEDDFDSEEDEEDY
-750 DDEPK
+750 DDELK

>member
-1 MKELKMTQHKDEA
+1 MTVTHAAHDKKEKDKAMKELKMTQYKD
-14 GKKRRLRFIS
+14 GTRKKRRLRFLS

-110 SSNTKTTGTMKFKA
+110 SRNTKTTGTMKFKA

-158 KNEANENNSN
+158 KNEANADSSN
-168 KSDSSNGS
+168 KSDSRDNS
-176 DTSDNNSDDNK
+176 DASDNNSNDNK

-211 SVTNYTAEVAND
+211 NVTNYTAEVAND

-278 SGDNT
+278 SGDTTDDNE
-283 DEPEPDNTDEPQEQ
+283 DEPEPDNTDVPQEQ

-318 EEFALSEITLWE
+318 EGFALSEITLWE

-343 DVGLIYLVD
+343 DIGLIYLVD
-352 ENQENG
+352 ENKENG

-364 EASPYEAKPFIC
+364 EASPYEANTFIC

-397 GYTSETINIEGK
+397 GYTSETVNIEGK
-409 GVADAFV
+409 GVVDAFV

-444 RTYMRYKEAPV
+444 RTYMRYKEASV
-455 VEDTQV
+455 AEDTQV
-461 PEEPTIEDSTK
+461 PEEPTIEDNTK

-510 DYADDDDFEEEDEE
+510 DYEDDDDYEEEDEE
-524 EEEEEDTDSASND
+524 EEETDSASND
-537 VGYRM
+537 AGYRTN
-542 DELDLSD
+542 ELDLSD
-549 ERAGASKRYDRSA
+549 ERAGASKRYDRSE

-571 EDAEPDETAE
+571 EDAETDETDDE
-581 EQTNIEGEPESEI
+581 ETGIEVEPESEI
-594 TDEESIGT
+594 TDEEST
-602 ENQILP
+602 SAENPIVS
-608 EATGTEAE
+608 EAVVTEAE
-616 TAKQLDEDST
+616 TS
-626 MKEANEQAQEAD
+626 
-638 LGGEHMQQEKS
+638 
-649 LEVTTNT
+649 EVTTNT

-670 MDERADGKV
+670 MDESADGKG
-679 QTVEKNDD
+679 Q
-687 VVKNEETIST
+687 ST
-697 EEDDD
+697 EESEETLGSEEDD
-702 AAVQEESEEERPR
+702 AAVQEEIEEERPR
-715 KDTHKKKSY
+715 RDKHKKKSY

-735 EDEDEFGFEDDEDDY
+735 EDEDDFDLEDDEDDY

-770 KKKKDEDEDDDI
+770 KKKNDEDEDDDI

>member
-14 GKKRRLRFIS
+14 GKKRRLRFLS

-176 DTSDNNSDDNK
+176 DASDNNSDDNK

-211 SVTNYTAEVAND
+211 NVTNYTAEVAND

-278 SGDNT
+278 SGDTT

-304 KMYPSEDGDESQIP
+304 KMYPSEVGDESQIP
-318 EEFALSEITLWE
+318 EGFALSEITLWE

-352 ENQENG
+352 ENKENG

-364 EASPYEAKPFIC
+364 EASPYEANPFIC

-455 VEDTQV
+455 AEDTQV

-510 DYADDDDFEEEDEE
+510 DYEDDDDYEEEDEE

-537 VGYRM
+537 VGYHE

-549 ERAGASKRYDRSA
+549 ERVGASKRYDRSA

-571 EDAEPDETAE
+571 EDAELDETAE

-594 TDEESIGT
+594 TDEEST
-602 ENQILP
+602 SAENPIVS
-608 EATGTEAE
+608 EAAVTEAE
-616 TAKQLDEDST
+616 TS
-626 MKEANEQAQEAD
+626 
-638 LGGEHMQQEKS
+638 
-649 LEVTTNT
+649 EVTTNT

-687 VVKNEETIST
+687 VVKSEETIST

-702 AAVQEESEEERPR
+702 VAVQEESEEERPR

-724 REKIRESMDDF
+724 REKIREAMDDF
-735 EDEDEFGFEDDEDDY
+735 EDEDDFDSEEDEEDY
-750 DDEPK
+750 DDELK

>member
-14 GKKRRLRFIS
+14 GKKRRLRFLS

-158 KNEANENNSN
+158 KNEANEDNSN

-176 DTSDNNSDDNK
+176 DASDNNSDDNK

-211 SVTNYTAEVAND
+211 NVTNYTAEVAND

-278 SGDNT
+278 SGDTTDDNT

-318 EEFALSEITLWE
+318 EGFALSEITLWE

-364 EASPYEAKPFIC
+364 EASPYEANPFIC

-455 VEDTQV
+455 AEDTQM

-510 DYADDDDFEEEDEE
+510 DYEDDDDYEEEDEE

-537 VGYRM
+537 VGYHE

-549 ERAGASKRYDRSA
+549 ERVGASKRYDRSA

-594 TDEESIGT
+594 TDEEST
-602 ENQILP
+602 SAENPIVL
-608 EATGTEAE
+608 EAAVTEAE
-616 TAKQLDEDST
+616 TS
-626 MKEANEQAQEAD
+626 
-638 LGGEHMQQEKS
+638 
-649 LEVTTNT
+649 EVTTNT

-687 VVKNEETIST
+687 VVKSEETIST

-702 AAVQEESEEERPR
+702 VAVQEESEEERPR

-724 REKIRESMDDF
+724 REKIREAMDDF
-735 EDEDEFGFEDDEDDY
+735 EDEDDFDSEEDEEDY
-750 DDEPK
+750 DDELK

>member
-14 GKKRRLRFIS
+14 GKKRRLRFLS
-24 SLFAII
+24 SLFAIV

-211 SVTNYTAEVAND
+211 NVTNYTAEVAND

-278 SGDNT
+278 SGDTTDDNT

-318 EEFALSEITLWE
+318 EGFALSEITLWE

-352 ENQENG
+352 ENKENG

-364 EASPYEAKPFIC
+364 EASPYEANPFIC

-455 VEDTQV
+455 AEDTQV

-510 DYADDDDFEEEDEE
+510 DYEDDDDYEEED
-524 EEEEEDTDSASND
+524 EEEEDTDSASND
-537 VGYRM
+537 VGYHE

-549 ERAGASKRYDRSA
+549 ERVGASKRYDRSA

-616 TAKQLDEDST
+616 NS
-626 MKEANEQAQEAD
+626 
-638 LGGEHMQQEKS
+638 
-649 LEVTTNT
+649 EVTTNT

-687 VVKNEETIST
+687 VVKSEETIST

-702 AAVQEESEEERPR
+702 VAVQEESEEERPR

-724 REKIRESMDDF
+724 REKIREAMDDF
-735 EDEDEFGFEDDEDDY
+735 EDEDDFDSEEDEEDY
-750 DDEPK
+750 DDELK

>member
-14 GKKRRLRFIS
+14 GKKRRLRFLS

-158 KNEANENNSN
+158 KNEANEDNSN
-168 KSDSSNGS
+168 KSDNSNGS

-211 SVTNYTAEVAND
+211 NVTNYTAEVAND

-278 SGDNT
+278 SGDTTDDNT

-318 EEFALSEITLWE
+318 EGFALSEITLWE

-352 ENQENG
+352 ENKENG

-364 EASPYEAKPFIC
+364 EASPYEANPFIC

-455 VEDTQV
+455 AEDTQV
-461 PEEPTIEDSTK
+461 PEEEPTIEDSTK

-510 DYADDDDFEEEDEE
+510 DYEDDDDYEEED
-524 EEEEEDTDSASND
+524 EEEEDTDSASND
-537 VGYRM
+537 VGYHE

-549 ERAGASKRYDRSA
+549 ERVGASKRYDRSA
-562 FLTGDEVTA
+562 FLTGDEVIA

-616 TAKQLDEDST
+616 TS
-626 MKEANEQAQEAD
+626 
-638 LGGEHMQQEKS
+638 
-649 LEVTTNT
+649 EVTTNT

-687 VVKNEETIST
+687 VVKSEETIST

-702 AAVQEESEEERPR
+702 
-715 KDTHKKKSY
+715 
-724 REKIRESMDDF
+724 
-735 EDEDEFGFEDDEDDY
+735 DEL
-750 DDEPK
+750 K

>member
-14 GKKRRLRFIS
+14 GKKRRLRFLS
-24 SLFAII
+24 SLFAIV

-211 SVTNYTAEVAND
+211 NVTNYTAEVAND

-249 SVGANK
+249 LVGANK

-318 EEFALSEITLWE
+318 EGFALSEITLWE

-352 ENQENG
+352 ENKENG

-364 EASPYEAKPFIC
+364 EASPYEANPFIC

-416 KAGDEENCLIYAVNQ
+416 KAGDEEKCLIYAVNQ

-455 VEDTQV
+455 AEDTQV

-510 DYADDDDFEEEDEE
+510 DYEDDDDYEEEDEE

-537 VGYRM
+537 VGYHE

-549 ERAGASKRYDRSA
+549 ERVGASKRYDRSA

-616 TAKQLDEDST
+616 TS
-626 MKEANEQAQEAD
+626 
-638 LGGEHMQQEKS
+638 
-649 LEVTTNT
+649 EVTTNT

-687 VVKNEETIST
+687 VVKSEETIST

-702 AAVQEESEEERPR
+702 VAVQEESEEERPR

-724 REKIRESMDDF
+724 REKIREAMDDF
-735 EDEDEFGFEDDEDDY
+735 EDEDDFDSEEDEEDY
-750 DDEPK
+750 DDELK

>member
-14 GKKRRLRFIS
+14 GKKRRLRFLS
-24 SLFAII
+24 SLFAIV

-158 KNEANENNSN
+158 KNEANEDNSN
-168 KSDSSNGS
+168 KSDNSNGS

-211 SVTNYTAEVAND
+211 NVTNYTAEVAND

-249 SVGANK
+249 SIGANK

-278 SGDNT
+278 SGDTT

-318 EEFALSEITLWE
+318 EGFALSEITLWE

-352 ENQENG
+352 ENKENG

-364 EASPYEAKPFIC
+364 EASPYEANPFIC

-455 VEDTQV
+455 AEDTQV

-510 DYADDDDFEEEDEE
+510 DYEDDDDYEEED
-524 EEEEEDTDSASND
+524 EEEEDTDSASND
-537 VGYRM
+537 VGYHE

-549 ERAGASKRYDRSA
+549 ERVGASKRYDRSA

-616 TAKQLDEDST
+616 NS
-626 MKEANEQAQEAD
+626 
-638 LGGEHMQQEKS
+638 
-649 LEVTTNT
+649 EVTTNT

-687 VVKNEETIST
+687 VVKSEETIST

-702 AAVQEESEEERPR
+702 VAVQEESEEERPR

-724 REKIRESMDDF
+724 REKIREAMDDF
-735 EDEDEFGFEDDEDDY
+735 EDEDDFDSEEDEEDY
-750 DDEPK
+750 DDELK

>member
-14 GKKRRLRFIS
+14 GKKRRLRFLS

-176 DTSDNNSDDNK
+176 NTSDNNSDDNK

-211 SVTNYTAEVAND
+211 NVTNYTAEVAND

-278 SGDNT
+278 SGDTTDDNT

-318 EEFALSEITLWE
+318 EGFALSEITLWE

-364 EASPYEAKPFIC
+364 EASPYEANPFIC

-455 VEDTQV
+455 AEDTQV

-510 DYADDDDFEEEDEE
+510 DYEDDDDYEEEDEE

-537 VGYRM
+537 VGYHE

-549 ERAGASKRYDRSA
+549 ERIGASKRYDRSA

-594 TDEESIGT
+594 TDEESIGI

-616 TAKQLDEDST
+616 NS
-626 MKEANEQAQEAD
+626 
-638 LGGEHMQQEKS
+638 
-649 LEVTTNT
+649 EVTTNT

-670 MDERADGKV
+670 MDERVEGKV

-687 VVKNEETIST
+687 VVKSEETISS
-697 EEDDD
+697 EEDD
-702 AAVQEESEEERPR
+702 AAVQEEIEEERPR

-724 REKIRESMDDF
+724 REKIREAMDDF
-735 EDEDEFGFEDDEDDY
+735 EDEDDFDSEEDEEDY
-750 DDEPK
+750 DDELK

>member
-1 MKELKMTQHKDEA
+1 MKELKMTQHKDET
-14 GKKRRLRFIS
+14 GKKRRLRFLS

-211 SVTNYTAEVAND
+211 NVTNYTAEVAND

-278 SGDNT
+278 SGDTTDDNT

-318 EEFALSEITLWE
+318 EGFALSEITLWE

-352 ENQENG
+352 ENKENG

-364 EASPYEAKPFIC
+364 EASPYEANPFIC

-455 VEDTQV
+455 AEDTQV

-510 DYADDDDFEEEDEE
+510 DYEDDDDYEEED
-524 EEEEEDTDSASND
+524 EEEEDTDSASND
-537 VGYRM
+537 VGYHE

-549 ERAGASKRYDRSA
+549 ERVGASKRYDRSA
-562 FLTGDEVTA
+562 FLTGDEVIA

-616 TAKQLDEDST
+616 TS
-626 MKEANEQAQEAD
+626 
-638 LGGEHMQQEKS
+638 
-649 LEVTTNT
+649 EVTTNT

-687 VVKNEETIST
+687 VVKSEETIST

-702 AAVQEESEEERPR
+702 VAVQEESEEERPR

-724 REKIRESMDDF
+724 REKIREAMDDF
-735 EDEDEFGFEDDEDDY
+735 EDEDDFDSEEDEEDY
-750 DDEPK
+750 DDELK

>member
-14 GKKRRLRFIS
+14 GKKRRLRFLS

-176 DTSDNNSDDNK
+176 DASDNNSNDNK

-211 SVTNYTAEVAND
+211 NVTNYTAEVAND

-278 SGDNT
+278 SGDTT

-297 CYDIGGV
+297 CYDIDGV

-364 EASPYEAKPFIC
+364 EASPYEANPFIC
-376 FKSEYGYI
+376 FKSETYANANNIPFHEIIQEGTTYI
-384 IATPEKMNETAPA
+384 SGHLDGVNAEK
-397 GYTSETINIEGK
+397 GTINIEGK

-461 PEEPTIEDSTK
+461 TEEPTIEDSTK
-472 VSDLESQNRLLFYA
+472 VSNLESQNRLLFYA

-510 DYADDDDFEEEDEE
+510 DYADDDDYEEEDEE

-537 VGYRM
+537 VEYRM

-581 EQTNIEGEPESEI
+581 EQTESDVEAETEEEQTNIEVEPESEI

-602 ENQILP
+602 ENPIVSD
-608 EATGTEAE
+608 AAVTETE
-616 TAKQLDEDST
+616 TS
-626 MKEANEQAQEAD
+626 
-638 LGGEHMQQEKS
+638 
-649 LEVTTNT
+649 EVTTNT

-670 MDERADGKV
+670 MDESADGKG
-679 QTVEKNDD
+679 QSAEES
-687 VVKNEETIST
+687 EETISS
-697 EEDDD
+697 EEDD
-702 AAVQEESEEERPR
+702 AAVQKEIEEERPR
-715 KDTHKKKSY
+715 RDKHKKKSY

-735 EDEDEFGFEDDEDDY
+735 EDEDEFGFEDDEEDY

-760 KKEKHGFFGR
+760 KKEKHSFFGH
-770 KKKKDEDEDDDI
+770 KKKNDEDEDDDI

>member
-14 GKKRRLRFIS
+14 GKKRRLRFLS
-24 SLFAII
+24 SLFAIV

-211 SVTNYTAEVAND
+211 NVTNYTAEVAND

-249 SVGANK
+249 LVGANK

-318 EEFALSEITLWE
+318 EGFALSEITLWE

-352 ENQENG
+352 ENKENG

-364 EASPYEAKPFIC
+364 EASPYEANPFIC

-455 VEDTQV
+455 AEDTQV

-510 DYADDDDFEEEDEE
+510 DYEDDDDY
-524 EEEEEDTDSASND
+524 EEEEEDADSASND
-537 VGYRM
+537 VGYHE

-549 ERAGASKRYDRSA
+549 ERVGASKRYDRSA

-616 TAKQLDEDST
+616 TS
-626 MKEANEQAQEAD
+626 
-638 LGGEHMQQEKS
+638 
-649 LEVTTNT
+649 EVTTNT

-687 VVKNEETIST
+687 VVKSEETIST

-702 AAVQEESEEERPR
+702 VAVQEESEEERPR

-724 REKIRESMDDF
+724 REKIREAMDDF
-735 EDEDEFGFEDDEDDY
+735 EDEDDFDSEEDEEDY
-750 DDEPK
+750 DDELK

>member
-14 GKKRRLRFIS
+14 GKKRRLRFLS
-24 SLFAII
+24 SLFAIV

-211 SVTNYTAEVAND
+211 NVTNYTAEVAND

-278 SGDNT
+278 SGDTTDDNT

-304 KMYPSEDGDESQIP
+304 KMYPSEDGDEPQIP
-318 EEFALSEITLWE
+318 EGFALSEITLWE

-352 ENQENG
+352 ENKENG

-364 EASPYEAKPFIC
+364 EASPYEANPFIC

-444 RTYMRYKEAPV
+444 RTYMRYKETPV
-455 VEDTQV
+455 AEDTQV

-510 DYADDDDFEEEDEE
+510 DYEDDDDYEEED
-524 EEEEEDTDSASND
+524 EEEEDTDSASND
-537 VGYRM
+537 VGYHE

-549 ERAGASKRYDRSA
+549 ECVGASKRYDRSA

-616 TAKQLDEDST
+616 NS
-626 MKEANEQAQEAD
+626 
-638 LGGEHMQQEKS
+638 
-649 LEVTTNT
+649 EVTTNT

-687 VVKNEETIST
+687 VVKSEETIST

-702 AAVQEESEEERPR
+702 VAVQEESEEERPR

-724 REKIRESMDDF
+724 REKIREAMDDF
-735 EDEDEFGFEDDEDDY
+735 EDEDDFDSEEDEEDY
-750 DDEPK
+750 DDELK